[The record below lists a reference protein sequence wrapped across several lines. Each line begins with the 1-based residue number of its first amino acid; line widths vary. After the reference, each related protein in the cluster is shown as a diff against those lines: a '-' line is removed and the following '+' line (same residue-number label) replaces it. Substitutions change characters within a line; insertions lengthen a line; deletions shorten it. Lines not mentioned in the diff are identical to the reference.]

1 MAELESVRWAVEAL
15 KFVKERKAEL
25 KDVEDQ
31 ARDAIEQAMGD
42 DSEGTLDGHV
52 AVTWK
57 HFKRTALDQKLLKTS
72 YPEVAALC
80 MSTTETRRFQV
91 ED

>member
-15 KFVKERKAEL
+15 RFVKQRKAEL

-31 ARDAIEQAMGD
+31 ARDAIEQALGD
-42 DSEGTLDGHV
+42 DAEGTLDGHV

-57 HFKRTALDQKLLKTS
+57 PQKRRALDQKLLKAT
-72 YPEVAALC
+72 YPEVAEEC
-80 MSTTETRRFQV
+80 MSITETRRFVV
-91 ED
+91 EE

>member
-1 MAELESVRWAVEAL
+1 MAELDSVRWAVEAL
-15 KFVKERKAEL
+15 RWAKQRKAEL

-31 ARDAIEQAMGD
+31 ARDAIEQALGD
-42 DSEGTLDGHV
+42 DAEGTLDGHV

-57 HFKRTALDQKLLKTS
+57 YHKRTALSQKLLKAS
-72 YPEVAALC
+72 YPEVAELC
-80 MSTTETRRFQV
+80 METTETRRFQV